1 MNKQNLFSA
10 VQLFLAPV
18 LVILLGLLLLIN
30 PDSAAVLISR
40 LLGGLLTLLGIG
52 TGIAA
57 LFSDRR
63 TGKLI
68 LALVFLG
75 CGGILAANPLLLA
88 SFAGRVVGL
97 LLLLDGIADLMN
109 AHRRGIRG
117 LMPLLVTLLGGI
129 LVLMPM
135 TASRLVF
142 GLCGLVVTVVGIF
155 MLLDRLRR
163 PQLPKGHDDPNTIDA
178 L

>member
-1 MNKQNLFSA
+1 MKKQDILSA

-30 PDSAAVLISR
+30 PDSASVLLSK
-40 LLGGLLTLLGIG
+40 LMGGLLILVALIVGVT
-52 TGIAA
+52 A
-57 LFSDRR
+57 LFSQQKRIF
-63 TGKLI
+63 KLI
-68 LALVFLG
+68 CAFLILN
-75 CGGILAANPLLLA
+75 CGIILTRNPLLLA

-97 LLLLDGIADLMN
+97 LLFVDGLGDMIN
-109 AHRRGIRG
+109 ARRRGIRG
-117 LMPLLVTLLGGI
+117 LMPLLVTVLGGVLI
-129 LVLMPM
+129 LMPM

-142 GLCGLVVTVVGIF
+142 SLCGLAVTVIGIV

-163 PQLPKGHDDPNTIDA
+163 RLPEGDDPNIIDA